1 MLSLRFIPESTFYT
15 QSVVRSPRF
24 ILTDI
29 TINATCLPV
38 ATQQSFLQGSQS
50 GYANVI
56 DSHTSLQGWR
66 VKITLSPE
74 WSDFSNWK
82 KQHEQSLQVAKKSPQ
97 RFASWKMYWGI
108 WKPWLSYSGVGNI
121 LSPRGHKCIFP
132 ITRGTAVGRKTHLRK
147 RNQGNCLPG
156 KQVNTAKTARTFSE
170 VQQF

>member
-15 QSVVRSPRF
+15 QSVVRSPLF

-97 RFASWKMYWGI
+97 RFASWKM
-108 WKPWLSYSGVGNI
+108 
-121 LSPRGHKCIFP
+121 
-132 ITRGTAVGRKTHLRK
+132 
-147 RNQGNCLPG
+147 
-156 KQVNTAKTARTFSE
+156 
-170 VQQF
+170 